1 MSGFIGVS
9 PIPIFEFAL
18 IGRLL
23 AELGYDMVKAS
34 SQVKALR
41 SGWAKGSMFRSPN
54 GVEIEVGVTKEGK
67 LQLFVDEEQLRAKE
81 GIEEKDLAE
90 QIVQGYTYK
99 KVIEKLQAQGYT
111 LVEEQQL
118 DEGTIKLVVRRWS

>member
-1 MSGFIGVS
+1 VSGFFGLS
-9 PIPIFEFAL
+9 PIPILEFAL
-18 IGRLL
+18 IARLL
-23 AELGYDMVKAS
+23 GDLGYEMAKAS
-34 SQVKALR
+34 RQVKALR
-41 SGWAKGSMFRSPN
+41 SGWAQGSSFRSPN
-54 GVEIEVGVTKEGK
+54 AVEIEVGVTKDGR
-67 LQLFVDEEQLRAKE
+67 LQLFVDEEELRAKE

-118 DEGTIKLVVRRWS
+118 DEGTIKLVVRKWS